1 MEIASEAVEKKT
13 AEIMQ
18 ALDERAAD
26 ILVHMRAK
34 MEKLVSALMK
44 KYVLSREE
52 ILKLVSLNGTGK
64 KTKKKAA

>member
-1 MEIASEAVEKKT
+1 M
-13 AEIMQ
+13 
-18 ALDERAAD
+18 DERAAD
-26 ILVHMRAK
+26 ILSHMRAK